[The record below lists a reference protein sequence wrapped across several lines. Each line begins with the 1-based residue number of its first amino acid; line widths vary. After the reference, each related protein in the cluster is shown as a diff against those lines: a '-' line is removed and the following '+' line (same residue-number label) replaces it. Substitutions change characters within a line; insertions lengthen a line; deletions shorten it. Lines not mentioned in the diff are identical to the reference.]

1 MSYCGHCGEKLKEGL
16 RFCTRCGN
24 QIEIEEAKMD
34 SRDGASSCRNAT
46 DISKIRNDSIVEI
59 DRMIEFFSVKSS
71 KYDEYELLMERINQ
85 ATSKCDKVSQSGSR
99 KGGFRTYMF
108 LALTAFWLVFLY
120 DTNSGFTRTE
130 HIVTIGILVLLVLGF
145 VSGVLNM
152 LGISLISIKAK
163 KEIRKNINKLCEL
176 EGELEEHY
184 RAYGTCI
191 VGYEY
196 TNPYILQSI
205 RKVLCS
211 GRADS
216 IKEALNVLIND
227 ARMDEMQLQ
236 LDLAARA
243 SVIGAET
250 ALCIQSDLLRL

>member
-1 MSYCGHCGEKLKEGL
+1 M
-16 RFCTRCGN
+16 
-24 QIEIEEAKMD
+24 
-34 SRDGASSCRNAT
+34 
-46 DISKIRNDSIVEI
+46 
-59 DRMIEFFSVKSS
+59 
-71 KYDEYELLMERINQ
+71 
-85 ATSKCDKVSQSGSR
+85 
-99 KGGFRTYMF
+99 YMF
-108 LALTAFWLVFLY
+108 LALIAFWLLFVY
-120 DTNSGFTRTE
+120 EMKSKFTKTE
-130 HIVTIGILVLLVLGF
+130 YIESICILVILVLGF
-145 VSGVLNM
+145 VSGVLKM
-152 LGISLISIKAK
+152 FGISLNSIKAN
-163 KEIRKNINKLCEL
+163 KEIRKNTSRLCEI